1 MEDVIVPADPTS
13 VAVFSPLVTCVAG
26 EPIPGF
32 RESVSRFSGARGTKR
47 SFTVVSLD
55 GSHTLLETDFFDRFR
70 PADDADKN
78 ETDDFFPPSTKERKR
93 TTMSASSDFAIR
105 LLIRGTRKKC
115 TYISYESSGARN
127 KFSFTSDDSFFFFFF
142 CNGTSLILLFPSF

>member
-1 MEDVIVPADPTS
+1 MEDVIVRADLTS

-55 GSHTLLETDFFDRFR
+55 GSHTLSETDFFDRFR

-78 ETDDFFPPSTKERKR
+78 EPDDLFPPSTKERKR

-105 LLIRGTRKKC
+105 LLIRGTREK
-115 TYISYESSGARN
+115 SAR
-127 KFSFTSDDSFFFFFF
+127 
-142 CNGTSLILLFPSF
+142 I